1 MKIQEL
7 IDKRQGTYCALLNPF
22 SLVAVYICMEEYVR
36 NIDNELE
43 VAIKDFVDEVRFSIS
58 CCVKE
63 PDFDLSVFRKIK
75 WDSAFQQFLSEHIMI
90 SDIRIYRSCLLALIC
105 LKEFGFQHKT
115 AFSWKIVEVVLDNLE
130 GDEKFSSDK
139 QDIRFALGY

>member
-7 IDKRQGTYCALLNPF
+7 IDKRQGTYCALLGHF
-22 SLVAVYICMEEYVR
+22 SNEVVYIYMEEDVR
-36 NIDNELE
+36 NIDRELE
-43 VAIKDFVDEVRFSIS
+43 VAIKDFVGEVRFSIS

-75 WDSAFQQFLSEHIMI
+75 WDSAFQQFLSEHIML

-105 LKEFGFQHKT
+105 LKEFGFQNKT

-130 GDEKFSSDK
+130 GDDKFSSDK

>member
-1 MKIQEL
+1 MINEVISDEMQDAITE
-7 IDKRQGTYCALLNPF
+7 F
-22 SLVAVYICMEEYVR
+22 VEE
-36 NIDNELE
+36 I
-43 VAIKDFVDEVRFSIS
+43 RFSIS

-115 AFSWKIVEVVLDNLE
+115 SSSWKVVEFVLDNLL

-139 QDIRFALGY
+139 QDVRFALGF